1 MNESG
6 GLDDSETQEQEDR
19 LEIGAPP
26 SGTAKV
32 SKEGERVLEFNDVI
46 LLQVTIEA
54 DVVREKDEDEK
65 DKVNSL
71 LNVENTQS
79 TILSFPLFRCRLLPD
94 ASAKGTKERFQE

>member
-32 SKEGERVLEFNDVI
+32 SKEGERVLEFNDMI

-54 DVVREKDEDEK
+54 DVVQERDEDEE

-71 LNVENTQS
+71 LNVKNTQS
-79 TILSFPLFRCRLLPD
+79 MIMSFPFFRCRLLPD
-94 ASAKGTKERFQE
+94 AGAKRTRQRFQE

>member
-32 SKEGERVLEFNDVI
+32 SKEGERVLKFNDMI

-54 DVVREKDEDEK
+54 DVVQEDVDEE

-79 TILSFPLFRCRLLPD
+79 TIMSFPFFRCRLLPD
-94 ASAKGTKERFQE
+94 AGAKGTRQRFQE

>member
-6 GLDDSETQEQEDR
+6 GLNDSETQEQEDR

-32 SKEGERVLEFNDVI
+32 SKEGERVLKFNDMI

-54 DVVREKDEDEK
+54 DVVQEDEDEE

-79 TILSFPLFRCRLLPD
+79 TIMSFPFFRCRLLPD
-94 ASAKGTKERFQE
+94 AGAKGTRHRFQE

>member
-32 SKEGERVLEFNDVI
+32 SKEGERVLEFNDMI

-54 DVVREKDEDEK
+54 DV
-65 DKVNSL
+65 
-71 LNVENTQS
+71 
-79 TILSFPLFRCRLLPD
+79 
-94 ASAKGTKERFQE
+94 A

>member
-32 SKEGERVLEFNDVI
+32 SKEGERVLKFNDMI

-54 DVVREKDEDEK
+54 DVVQEENEDEE

-71 LNVENTQS
+71 LIVENMQS
-79 TILSFPLFRCRLLPD
+79 TILSFPYFRCRLLPD
-94 ASAKGTKERFQE
+94 AGAKGTRQRFQE

>member
-1 MNESG
+1 MNDSG
-6 GLDDSETQEQEDR
+6 GLDDLETHEQEDR

-32 SKEGERVLEFNDVI
+32 SKEGERVLKFNDMI

-54 DVVREKDEDEK
+54 DVVQEDEDEE

-79 TILSFPLFRCRLLPD
+79 TIMSFPFFRCRLLPD
-94 ASAKGTKERFQE
+94 AGAKGTRQRFQE

>member
-32 SKEGERVLEFNDVI
+32 SKEGERVLKFNDMI

-54 DVVREKDEDEK
+54 DVVQEDVDEE

-79 TILSFPLFRCRLLPD
+79 TIMSFPFFRCRLLPD
-94 ASAKGTKERFQE
+94 AGAMGTRQRFQE